1 MINRKA
7 PHLKVI
13 AGKRDELESA
23 LARALFGSDQTQI
36 DKIIIRLNQI
46 GQKKPCLKL
55 VDKNI

>member
-1 MINRKA
+1 MTNRKA

-13 AGKRDELESA
+13 SGKRDELESA
-23 LARALFGSDQTQI
+23 LARALFGSDQAQI

-46 GQKKPCLKL
+46 GQKKPYLKL